1 MFFKD
6 NRINTT
12 KYYKHILNHLHKTEI
27 DKYYLHNTYI
37 LNAEKN
43 KSSIVILYIAIK
55 ILLSKI

>member
-12 KYYKHILNHLHKTEI
+12 KYYKHILNHLHKTET

-43 KSSIVILYIAIK
+43 KSSIVI
-55 ILLSKI
+55 